1 MHQVKRLEV
10 ATVARV
16 GVHNSQTATLSGM
29 AVVTVV
35 QPYIPQYRVPLF
47 DGLRAALGRDD
58 HELRLVTGSP
68 DKVQMLRHDAAP
80 QQPGQIV
87 VQSHHISF
95 KHASLGWKRVS
106 PALGEA
112 SLVIAQLGAGLIDTH
127 LLLMEMRGRV
137 ALWGHGH
144 PATGSSGMLDG
155 ALERWQ
161 MRQANHFFAYTTS
174 GATAARAAGVAGDS
188 ITVLQNTIDTDA
200 LRAAC
205 LDVPE
210 DAAKSFR
217 ESLCLGDG
225 PICAYIGAL
234 DGPKRMDFLLHAA
247 DGIARAL
254 PGFQLVIAGD
264 GAHRAMVEDS
274 VAARPHINYVGKV
287 DDAGK
292 AKISSAASLL
302 LNPGRVGLSAVDSFA
317 LQLPIVT
324 TDWPHH
330 APEFS
335 YLRHNQNAVVAADN
349 ADAFAQAAIGLL
361 RDPARVAML
370 KAGCQASGEEYSM
383 SAMVDRFAT
392 GIHKALESASK
403 A

>member
-1 MHQVKRLEV
+1 
-10 ATVARV
+10 
-16 GVHNSQTATLSGM
+16 M
-29 AVVTVV
+29 AIVMIV
-35 QPYIPQYRVPLF
+35 QPYVPWYRVALF
-47 DGLRAALGRDD
+47 DGLRVALDRDN
-58 HELRLVTGSP
+58 HELRLVTGTP
-68 DKVQMLRHDAAP
+68 DKIQTLRDDAAP
-80 QQPGQIV
+80 LQPGQTV
-87 VQSHHISF
+87 VKSHHISL
-95 KHASLGWKRVS
+95 KNASLGWKHVS
-106 PALGEA
+106 PALDEA

-127 LLLMEMRGRV
+127 FLLLRERGRV

-144 PATGSSGMLDG
+144 SATGSSGMLDG

-161 MRQANHFFAYTTS
+161 MRRANHFFAYTAS
-174 GATAARAAGVAGDS
+174 GATAARAAGVADDS

-205 LDVPE
+205 LDLPD
-210 DAAKSFR
+210 DAAESFR
-217 ESLCLGDG
+217 GSLHLGDG

-234 DGPKRMDFLLHAA
+234 DGPKRMDFLLQAA
-247 DGIARAL
+247 DEIARAV
-254 PGFQLVIAGD
+254 PGFRLLIAGD

-274 VAARPHINYVGKV
+274 AAFRPHVIYVGKV
-287 DDAGK
+287 GDLEK

-335 YLRHNQNAVVAADN
+335 YLRHDQNSVVTADDV
-349 ADAFAQAAIGLL
+349 DAFAQATIRLL
-361 RDPARVAML
+361 QDGGRVEML
-370 KAGCQASGEEYSM
+370 RAGCQASSEEYSI

-392 GIHKALESASK
+392 GIRKALESPLK
-403 A
+403 G